1 MKFDHNVTVTKLKRI
16 WNKYTNNERMGG
28 GGGVVS
34 EYMRHHNGCFSF
46 CSYYWNEKITKF

>member
-28 GGGVVS
+28 GGGS
-34 EYMRHHNGCFSF
+34 SF
-46 CSYYWNEKITKF
+46 RIYETS